1 MTTEQASIS
10 FVSVVEDVLQ
20 QHGILRKDID
30 PATRK
35 LDEASARRYE
45 AAEWLRKMV
54 GVVGGS
60 KDFPS
65 EPSEE
70 EFKLGLRSGIILCNV
85 FNKVQPGR
93 IAKVVEGPGDSY
105 ITTDV
110 APLSAFQYF
119 ENLRNFLVAA
129 EEMGL
134 PSFENSDLEQGGKT
148 VRVVNCVL
156 ALKSYHEWKQSGGT
170 GPWKY
175 GGNSKPGASPFG
187 KFTRKMSEPFGNSSS
202 RSLQLGVDSGNDHT
216 EAVSAGH
223 RSLNTL
229 VQAAL
234 SHRNQEEIPNVRGF
248 CSRSMLVLSFNLKF
262 LVTKYTH
269 FCWDDEQI
277 VESMLSKVMEEYEH
291 RLASQSEAEDQIPSQ
306 SGIQEESNNL
316 QVNHQEA
323 SYLEWNDRSQESRRH
338 LIKQQ
343 QMYIQELRRNLQVT
357 KAGMQFL
364 QTKHLEEFNSLG
376 KHLYGLAHTAS
387 GYQRVLQENRKLY
400 NQVQDL
406 KGNIRVYCR
415 VRPFLPG
422 EVSRFSSVDH
432 IEEGNITIATPS
444 KYGKEGRKTFTFNKV
459 FGPMATQAEVFV
471 DTQPLIR
478 SVLDGYNVCIFAYGQ
493 TGSGKTYTMTGP
505 NELTEEGLGVNYRAL
520 SDLFHLSAQRKEVI
534 SYRISC
540 QMLEIYNE
548 QVRDLLTSDGIN
560 KRYPFHLEIHN
571 SSNNGLNVPD
581 AVLMP
586 VSSTSDVINLMN
598 TGHSN
603 RAVSATSMNERS
615 SRSHSCLTVHVQ
627 GKDLTSG
634 NVIHGSMHLVD
645 LAGSER
651 VDKSEVTGDRLK
663 EAQHINK
670 SLSALGDVIASLA
683 AKSTHV
689 PYRNSKL
696 TQLLQDSLGGQAKT
710 LMFIHISP
718 EFEALGETLSTL
730 KFAERVATIELGA
743 AKVNKDSTEVKDLKD
758 QVFILTTSSIL
769 KAALASQPQQHS
781 VSSTPE
787 RFGSRPG
794 ATSPSQRSWHGGS
807 SISNGFGQPA
817 DEVSNSQVLKDSS
830 YMLRKRSLD
839 AHNLLSNLPTLSGSR
854 ERPVNNGKG
863 DEKDSYSGEWVDKTV
878 VHKHKDVTVEKRE
891 VDSRTLPDDQHSL
904 AKNAANRKDSSYQD
918 LDFDVRSQK
927 SQSEVMSNDGSED
940 LDSRTSDCS
949 ESDSIMWQ
957 PSNIPRMSSSGSS
970 IPTLSGAKVKKSSP
984 RKLKTTEI
992 RSMIP
997 SLIPSPS
1004 STGKKVA
1011 NGGLKKPVKQQL
1023 LSDGKRKSG
1032 LAK

>member
-1 MTTEQASIS
+1 
-10 FVSVVEDVLQ
+10 
-20 QHGILRKDID
+20 
-30 PATRK
+30 
-35 LDEASARRYE
+35 
-45 AAEWLRKMV
+45 
-54 GVVGGS
+54 
-60 KDFPS
+60 
-65 EPSEE
+65 
-70 EFKLGLRSGIILCNV
+70 
-85 FNKVQPGR
+85 
-93 IAKVVEGPGDSY
+93 
-105 ITTDV
+105 
-110 APLSAFQYF
+110 
-119 ENLRNFLVAA
+119 
-129 EEMGL
+129 
-134 PSFENSDLEQGGKT
+134 
-148 VRVVNCVL
+148 
-156 ALKSYHEWKQSGGT
+156 
-170 GPWKY
+170 
-175 GGNSKPGASPFG
+175 
-187 KFTRKMSEPFGNSSS
+187 
-202 RSLQLGVDSGNDHT
+202 
-216 EAVSAGH
+216 
-223 RSLNTL
+223 
-229 VQAAL
+229 
-234 SHRNQEEIPNVRGF
+234 
-248 CSRSMLVLSFNLKF
+248 
-262 LVTKYTH
+262 
-269 FCWDDEQI
+269 
-277 VESMLSKVMEEYEH
+277 
-291 RLASQSEAEDQIPSQ
+291 
-306 SGIQEESNNL
+306 
-316 QVNHQEA
+316 
-323 SYLEWNDRSQESRRH
+323 
-338 LIKQQ
+338 
-343 QMYIQELRRNLQVT
+343 
-357 KAGMQFL
+357 MQFL

-560 KRYPFHLEIHN
+560 KRLEIHN

-758 QVFILTTSSIL
+758 QIASL

-794 ATSPSQRSWHGGS
+794 ATSPSQRRNFSCVTL
-807 SISNGFGQPA
+807 FL
-817 DEVSNSQVLKDSS
+817 QVLKDSS

>member
-156 ALKSYHEWKQSGGT
+156 ALKSYHEWKQNGGT

-216 EAVSAGH
+216 EAAGH

-234 SHRNQEEIPNVRGF
+234 SHRNQEEIPN
-248 CSRSMLVLSFNLKF
+248 
-262 LVTKYTH
+262 
-269 FCWDDEQI
+269 I

-291 RLASQSEAEDQIPSQ
+291 RLASQSEAMKATEKEVPVSNTESSRPETSSGDLKYLYAANSQMEEDQIPSQ

-505 NELTEEGLGVNYRAL
+505 DELTEEGLGVNYRAL

-548 QVRDLLTSDGIN
+548 QVRDLLTN
-560 KRYPFHLEIHN
+560 HTLEIHN

-758 QVFILTTSSIL
+758 QIASL

-807 SISNGFGQPA
+807 SISNCFGQPA

-863 DEKDSYSGEWVDKTV
+863 DEKDSYS
-878 VHKHKDVTVEKRE
+878 
-891 VDSRTLPDDQHSL
+891 
-904 AKNAANRKDSSYQD
+904 ANRKDSSHQD

>member
-156 ALKSYHEWKQSGGT
+156 ALKSYHEWKQNGGT

-216 EAVSAGH
+216 EAAGH

-234 SHRNQEEIPNVRGF
+234 SHRNQEEIPN
-248 CSRSMLVLSFNLKF
+248 
-262 LVTKYTH
+262 
-269 FCWDDEQI
+269 I

-291 RLASQSEAEDQIPSQ
+291 RLASQSEAMKATEKEVPVSNTESSRPETSSGDLKYLYAANSQMEEDQIPSQ

-505 NELTEEGLGVNYRAL
+505 DELTEEGLGVNYRAL

-560 KRYPFHLEIHN
+560 KRLEIHN

-758 QVFILTTSSIL
+758 QIASL

-807 SISNGFGQPA
+807 SISNCFGQPA

-863 DEKDSYSGEWVDKTV
+863 DEKDSYS
-878 VHKHKDVTVEKRE
+878 
-891 VDSRTLPDDQHSL
+891 
-904 AKNAANRKDSSYQD
+904 ANRKDSSHQD

>member
-1 MTTEQASIS
+1 
-10 FVSVVEDVLQ
+10 
-20 QHGILRKDID
+20 
-30 PATRK
+30 
-35 LDEASARRYE
+35 
-45 AAEWLRKMV
+45 
-54 GVVGGS
+54 
-60 KDFPS
+60 
-65 EPSEE
+65 
-70 EFKLGLRSGIILCNV
+70 
-85 FNKVQPGR
+85 
-93 IAKVVEGPGDSY
+93 
-105 ITTDV
+105 
-110 APLSAFQYF
+110 
-119 ENLRNFLVAA
+119 
-129 EEMGL
+129 
-134 PSFENSDLEQGGKT
+134 
-148 VRVVNCVL
+148 
-156 ALKSYHEWKQSGGT
+156 
-170 GPWKY
+170 
-175 GGNSKPGASPFG
+175 
-187 KFTRKMSEPFGNSSS
+187 
-202 RSLQLGVDSGNDHT
+202 
-216 EAVSAGH
+216 
-223 RSLNTL
+223 
-229 VQAAL
+229 
-234 SHRNQEEIPNVRGF
+234 
-248 CSRSMLVLSFNLKF
+248 
-262 LVTKYTH
+262 
-269 FCWDDEQI
+269 
-277 VESMLSKVMEEYEH
+277 
-291 RLASQSEAEDQIPSQ
+291 
-306 SGIQEESNNL
+306 
-316 QVNHQEA
+316 
-323 SYLEWNDRSQESRRH
+323 
-338 LIKQQ
+338 
-343 QMYIQELRRNLQVT
+343 
-357 KAGMQFL
+357 MQFL

-560 KRYPFHLEIHN
+560 KRLEIHN

-758 QVFILTTSSIL
+758 QIASL

-863 DEKDSYSGEWVDKTV
+863 DEKDSYS
-878 VHKHKDVTVEKRE
+878 
-891 VDSRTLPDDQHSL
+891 
-904 AKNAANRKDSSYQD
+904 ANRKDSSYQD

>member
-216 EAVSAGH
+216 EAAGH

-234 SHRNQEEIPNVRGF
+234 SHRNQEEIPN
-248 CSRSMLVLSFNLKF
+248 
-262 LVTKYTH
+262 
-269 FCWDDEQI
+269 I

-291 RLASQSEAEDQIPSQ
+291 RLASQSEAMKATEKEVPVSNTESSRPETSSGDLKMEEDQIPSQ

-548 QVRDLLTSDGIN
+548 QVRDLLTSD
-560 KRYPFHLEIHN
+560 EIHN

-758 QVFILTTSSIL
+758 QIASL

-863 DEKDSYSGEWVDKTV
+863 DEKDSYS
-878 VHKHKDVTVEKRE
+878 
-891 VDSRTLPDDQHSL
+891 
-904 AKNAANRKDSSYQD
+904 ANRKDSSYQD

>member
-1 MTTEQASIS
+1 
-10 FVSVVEDVLQ
+10 
-20 QHGILRKDID
+20 
-30 PATRK
+30 
-35 LDEASARRYE
+35 
-45 AAEWLRKMV
+45 
-54 GVVGGS
+54 
-60 KDFPS
+60 
-65 EPSEE
+65 
-70 EFKLGLRSGIILCNV
+70 
-85 FNKVQPGR
+85 
-93 IAKVVEGPGDSY
+93 
-105 ITTDV
+105 
-110 APLSAFQYF
+110 
-119 ENLRNFLVAA
+119 
-129 EEMGL
+129 
-134 PSFENSDLEQGGKT
+134 
-148 VRVVNCVL
+148 
-156 ALKSYHEWKQSGGT
+156 
-170 GPWKY
+170 
-175 GGNSKPGASPFG
+175 
-187 KFTRKMSEPFGNSSS
+187 
-202 RSLQLGVDSGNDHT
+202 
-216 EAVSAGH
+216 
-223 RSLNTL
+223 
-229 VQAAL
+229 
-234 SHRNQEEIPNVRGF
+234 
-248 CSRSMLVLSFNLKF
+248 
-262 LVTKYTH
+262 
-269 FCWDDEQI
+269 
-277 VESMLSKVMEEYEH
+277 
-291 RLASQSEAEDQIPSQ
+291 
-306 SGIQEESNNL
+306 
-316 QVNHQEA
+316 
-323 SYLEWNDRSQESRRH
+323 
-338 LIKQQ
+338 
-343 QMYIQELRRNLQVT
+343 
-357 KAGMQFL
+357 MQFL

-548 QVRDLLTSDGIN
+548 QVRDLLTN
-560 KRYPFHLEIHN
+560 HTLEIHN

-758 QVFILTTSSIL
+758 QIASL

-863 DEKDSYSGEWVDKTV
+863 DEKDSYS
-878 VHKHKDVTVEKRE
+878 
-891 VDSRTLPDDQHSL
+891 
-904 AKNAANRKDSSYQD
+904 ANRKDSSYQD

>member
-1 MTTEQASIS
+1 T
-10 FVSVVEDVLQ
+10 
-20 QHGILRKDID
+20 
-30 PATRK
+30 
-35 LDEASARRYE
+35 
-45 AAEWLRKMV
+45 
-54 GVVGGS
+54 
-60 KDFPS
+60 
-65 EPSEE
+65 
-70 EFKLGLRSGIILCNV
+70 
-85 FNKVQPGR
+85 
-93 IAKVVEGPGDSY
+93 
-105 ITTDV
+105 
-110 APLSAFQYF
+110 
-119 ENLRNFLVAA
+119 
-129 EEMGL
+129 
-134 PSFENSDLEQGGKT
+134 
-148 VRVVNCVL
+148 
-156 ALKSYHEWKQSGGT
+156 
-170 GPWKY
+170 
-175 GGNSKPGASPFG
+175 
-187 KFTRKMSEPFGNSSS
+187 
-202 RSLQLGVDSGNDHT
+202 
-216 EAVSAGH
+216 
-223 RSLNTL
+223 
-229 VQAAL
+229 
-234 SHRNQEEIPNVRGF
+234 
-248 CSRSMLVLSFNLKF
+248 
-262 LVTKYTH
+262 
-269 FCWDDEQI
+269 
-277 VESMLSKVMEEYEH
+277 
-291 RLASQSEAEDQIPSQ
+291 
-306 SGIQEESNNL
+306 
-316 QVNHQEA
+316 
-323 SYLEWNDRSQESRRH
+323 
-338 LIKQQ
+338 
-343 QMYIQELRRNLQVT
+343 
-357 KAGMQFL
+357 
-364 QTKHLEEFNSLG
+364 G

-560 KRYPFHLEIHN
+560 KRLEIHN

-758 QVFILTTSSIL
+758 QIASL

-863 DEKDSYSGEWVDKTV
+863 DEKDSYS
-878 VHKHKDVTVEKRE
+878 
-891 VDSRTLPDDQHSL
+891 
-904 AKNAANRKDSSYQD
+904 ANRKDSSYQD

>member
-216 EAVSAGH
+216 EAAGH

-234 SHRNQEEIPNVRGF
+234 SHRNQEEIPN
-248 CSRSMLVLSFNLKF
+248 
-262 LVTKYTH
+262 
-269 FCWDDEQI
+269 I

-291 RLASQSEAEDQIPSQ
+291 RLASQSEAMKATEKEVPVSNTESSRPETS
-306 SGIQEESNNL
+306 SGDLKEESNNL

-560 KRYPFHLEIHN
+560 
-571 SSNNGLNVPD
+571 SNNGLNVPD

-758 QVFILTTSSIL
+758 QIASL

-781 VSSTPE
+781 V
-787 RFGSRPG
+787 
-794 ATSPSQRSWHGGS
+794 
-807 SISNGFGQPA
+807 
-817 DEVSNSQVLKDSS
+817 VLKDSS

-863 DEKDSYSGEWVDKTV
+863 DEKDSYS
-878 VHKHKDVTVEKRE
+878 
-891 VDSRTLPDDQHSL
+891 
-904 AKNAANRKDSSYQD
+904 
-918 LDFDVRSQK
+918 
-927 SQSEVMSNDGSED
+927 VMSNDGSED

-992 RSMIP
+992 R
-997 SLIPSPS
+997 
-1004 STGKKVA
+1004 
-1011 NGGLKKPVKQQL
+1011 
-1023 LSDGKRKSG
+1023 
-1032 LAK
+1032 